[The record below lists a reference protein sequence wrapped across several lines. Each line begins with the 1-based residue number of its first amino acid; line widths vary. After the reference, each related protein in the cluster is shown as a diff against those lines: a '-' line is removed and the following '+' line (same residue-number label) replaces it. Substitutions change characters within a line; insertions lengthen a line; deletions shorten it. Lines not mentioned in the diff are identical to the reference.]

1 MRTRPD
7 RSVEWHGRMV
17 RRNSLLGR
25 ALEGQKSYG
34 EQLPGY
40 GPLLAK
46 IAASDQASP
55 EFDRVV
61 ARAKPASTDEF
72 AGKLLHLVV
81 LTALEASMAAPR
93 DARRPKDG
101 LRESVVVGRRAAI
114 GTQYEE
120 WFGALDVLEGA
131 FGIPQVRVLPP
142 VDEPRPQPAPAGTP
156 GFVPDDCPELQIA
169 MEQWRVALGHA
180 EPLSDDPLA
189 LAWRDHLRFRTEVA
203 PDSLRAMR
211 EHLEARRRAE
221 LASLSKFPSGRN
233 QGRRADRKAFTILLS
248 DCMKAMT
255 GSPRL
260 DFVTTLTTI
269 LFGEDET
276 VYSLE
281 GTQRLLSRE
290 AKRNAPGRS

>member
-1 MRTRPD
+1 
-7 RSVEWHGRMV
+7 MV

-34 EQLPGY
+34 EQLPGC

-46 IAASDQASP
+46 IAASDQAGP

-61 ARAKPASTDEF
+61 ARAKPASRDEF

-81 LTALEASMAAPR
+81 MTALDASMAAPR

-101 LRESVVVGRRAAI
+101 LCESVVVGRRAAI
-114 GTQYEE
+114 GARYEE

-131 FGIPQVRVLPP
+131 FGILQVRVLPP
-142 VDEPRPQPAPAGTP
+142 PEDEPRPRPAPAGTP

-169 MEQWRVALGHA
+169 VEEWRVALGLA
-180 EPLSDDPLA
+180 EPISDDPLA
-189 LAWRDHLRFRTEVA
+189 LAWREHLRFRTKVA

-211 EHLEARRRAE
+211 EHLKTRKAAE
-221 LASLSKFPSGRN
+221 LTSLSEFPSGRN
-233 QGRRADRKAFTILLS
+233 QGRGADRKAFTIVLS
-248 DCMKAMT
+248 DRMKAMA
-255 GSPRL
+255 GSPQL

-269 LFGEDET
+269 LFGEDDT

-281 GTQRLLSRE
+281 STRRLLSRE
-290 AKRNAPGRS
+290 AKRGAPGRR